1 MLYKYTAK
9 TPEGETREGT
19 IDTPTMDFAV
29 AALQR
34 RNLVI
39 VSLAPESAG
48 APFYK
53 RSFKFLERVKLRDVS
68 ILSRQ
73 LSTLF
78 EAKVLVVESFKVLA
92 SEASSPLLRKH
103 LGEVLEDIQ
112 GGISMSAAMAR
123 HPDVFSNFYVNMV
136 KAGEESGKLEQVF
149 LYLADFE
156 ERNYQLL
163 SKVRNA
169 MIYPGFIFSAF
180 IAVMVLMLTT
190 VIPRLTDLLKEA
202 TQDIPFYTKAV
213 IFLSDSLV
221 NYGFFILAGLV
232 VIVISLWRYSRGE
245 TGKMFIARAQLSLPV
260 FGGLYQK
267 LYLSRFADTL
277 QTLIAGGVPI
287 VRALEISADVVENA
301 IYSTIIR
308 DALEGVK
315 AGAAIS
321 DTLIRYPDIP
331 AFVSQMI
338 KIGEE
343 TGKLDFIL
351 QTTAKFYRR
360 EVDGAVDNLINLIE
374 PIMIL
379 VLGLGVGVL
388 VASILIP
395 IYNISTSI

>member
-1 MLYKYTAK
+1 MLYKYNAK

-19 IDTPTMDFAV
+19 IDAPTMDLAI
-29 AALQR
+29 ASLQR
-34 RNLVI
+34 RNLII
-39 VSLAPESAG
+39 VSLHPEG
-48 APFYK
+48 ADIPFYK
-53 RSFKFLERVKLRDVS
+53 KSFKLFERVKSRDVA

-78 EAKVLVVESFKVLA
+78 EAKVPVVDSFKVLA
-92 SEASSPLLRKH
+92 SEAPSPLLRKH

-112 GGISMSAAMAR
+112 GGLSMSASMAR

-136 KAGEESGKLEQVF
+136 RAGEESGKLEQVF
-149 LYLADFE
+149 SYLAEFE
-156 ERNYQLL
+156 ERSYLLL

-180 IAVMVLMLTT
+180 VAVMVLMLTT

-202 TQDIPFYTKAV
+202 SQDIPFYTKVV

-221 NYGFFILAGLV
+221 NYGFFILAGL
-232 VIVISLWRYSRGE
+232 IVIIILVWRYSRGE
-245 TGKMFIARAQLSLPV
+245 TGKMFIARAQLSAPI
-260 FGGLYQK
+260 FGSLYQK

-277 QTLIAGGVPI
+277 QTLIAGGVPV
-287 VRALEISADVVENA
+287 VRALEITADVVGNT
-301 IYSTIIR
+301 IYSAIIR
-308 DALEGVK
+308 DALEGVR

-351 QTTAKFYRR
+351 LTTAKFYRQ